1 MRPNTLRTRTL
12 VGLGLA
18 TAALLAQ
25 GCVFSIGSGN
35 ERHEPSKM
43 QLTQSERDKAVVV
56 REGESLPSFADAEGR
71 RLGKLG
77 PGTTVDQ
84 FNDLFPEAIYRA
96 SREIGGVDVVIYE
109 VRDRRLY
116 RYEGSSFGQM
126 HDRPVFFRFMNDELE
141 SWRPGRDTDGPED
154 WYMN

>member
-1 MRPNTLRTRTL
+1 MRPNTMRTRL
-12 VGLGLA
+12 LLGAGLA
-18 TAALLAQ
+18 GALLFAQ

-43 QLTQSERDKAVVV
+43 QLTKSERDEAVVV
-56 REGESLPSFADAEGR
+56 RDGESLPSFADAEGR

-77 PGTTVDQ
+77 PSTTVHE
-84 FNDLFPEAIYRA
+84 FNELFPEAIYRG
-96 SREIGGVDVVIYE
+96 SRTIKDLDVVIYE

-116 RYEGSSFGQM
+116 RYEGSSYGKM
-126 HDRPVFFRFMNDELE
+126 HDRPVFFRFIDDKLE

>member
-1 MRPNTLRTRTL
+1 MNSNRMQTRAV

-18 TAALLAQ
+18 AAALLAQ

-35 ERHEPSKM
+35 ERHEPSKTK
-43 QLTQSERDKAVVV
+43 LTQSERDKAVVV
-56 REGESLPSFADAEGR
+56 RPGESLPSFAEAEGR

-77 PGTTVDQ
+77 PGTTVAE
-84 FNDLFPEAIYRA
+84 FRELFPEAIYRA
-96 SREIGGVDVVIYE
+96 SRTIEDLEVEIYE

-116 RYEGSSFGQM
+116 RYEDSSYGQM
-126 HDRPVFFRFMNDELE
+126 HDQPIFFRFIDDELE
-141 SWRPGRDTDGPED
+141 SWRPGSETDGPEN